1 MGEIK
6 METVKVNLGERS
18 YNILITTGGIEK
30 AGAELKSVI
39 PDEKVLVISDSRVG
53 PLYSEKVLES
63 LRQADFDAD
72 DFIFN
77 EGEDQKI
84 LFTVERIYSFLAE
97 YNYPRQCTLAALGGG
112 VTGDLTGFAAATYMR
127 GVNFVQ
133 IPTTLLAMVDSS
145 VGGKTGVNHRL
156 SKNLIGAFYQPRLVF
171 IDTDVLK
178 TLAPE
183 EFRSGLAEVI
193 KYGMI
198 ADPELFLTLEDE
210 TGNLIAGNSSSLERI
225 IKRCCEIKAE
235 IVSRDE
241 RESGVRAILNFGH
254 TVGHAIEALTNY
266 HKYRHGEAVAIGM
279 IAAARIAVKIG
290 MLDDMQS
297 QRLWNLLK
305 QAKLPYRFSALDPA
319 DIIERM
325 KKDKKVRSGRIRLVL
340 PKKIGEVEIRD
351 DVPEK
356 TLLEV
361 LEEMQGEK

>member
-1 MGEIK
+1 
-6 METVKVNLGERS
+6 
-18 YNILITTGGIEK
+18 
-30 AGAELKSVI
+30 
-39 PDEKVLVISDSRVG
+39 
-53 PLYSEKVLES
+53 
-63 LRQADFDAD
+63 
-72 DFIFN
+72 
-77 EGEDQKI
+77 
-84 LFTVERIYSFLAE
+84 
-97 YNYPRQCTLAALGGG
+97 
-112 VTGDLTGFAAATYMR
+112 
-127 GVNFVQ
+127 
-133 IPTTLLAMVDSS
+133 
-145 VGGKTGVNHRL
+145 
-156 SKNLIGAFYQPRLVF
+156 
-171 IDTDVLK
+171 
-178 TLAPE
+178 
-183 EFRSGLAEVI
+183 
-193 KYGMI
+193 
-198 ADPELFLTLEDE
+198 
-210 TGNLIAGNSSSLERI
+210 
-225 IKRCCEIKAE
+225 
-235 IVSRDE
+235 
-241 RESGVRAILNFGH
+241 VRAILNFGH

>member
-171 IDTDVLK
+171 IDT
-178 TLAPE
+178 
-183 EFRSGLAEVI
+183 
-193 KYGMI
+193 
-198 ADPELFLTLEDE
+198 
-210 TGNLIAGNSSSLERI
+210 
-225 IKRCCEIKAE
+225 
-235 IVSRDE
+235 SR
-241 RESGVRAILNFGH
+241 G
-254 TVGHAIEALTNY
+254 
-266 HKYRHGEAVAIGM
+266 
-279 IAAARIAVKIG
+279 
-290 MLDDMQS
+290 
-297 QRLWNLLK
+297 
-305 QAKLPYRFSALDPA
+305 
-319 DIIERM
+319 
-325 KKDKKVRSGRIRLVL
+325 
-340 PKKIGEVEIRD
+340 
-351 DVPEK
+351 
-356 TLLEV
+356 
-361 LEEMQGEK
+361 